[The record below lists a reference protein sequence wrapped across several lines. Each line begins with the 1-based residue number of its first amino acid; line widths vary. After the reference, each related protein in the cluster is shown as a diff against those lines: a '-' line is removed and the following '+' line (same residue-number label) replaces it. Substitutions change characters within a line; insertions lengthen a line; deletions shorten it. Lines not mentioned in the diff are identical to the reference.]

1 MTSKD
6 TPSEEKISREF
17 ASRLRRLEPGDQVR
31 VVLFLETPPLP
42 AQASRQTL
50 EARQDSVKSVK
61 QFARRALSD
70 IDRIL
75 ADHGGAR
82 LSRSPNALGS
92 LTVET
97 TAAGVSALAR
107 SKWVKSMME
116 DQPVERGW

>member
-1 MTSKD
+1 
-6 TPSEEKISREF
+6 
-17 ASRLRRLEPGDQVR
+17 VR
-31 VVLFLETPPLP
+31 VLLFLETPPLP
-42 AQASRQTL
+42 AQASRQTP
-50 EARQDSVKSVK
+50 EVRQDSVRSVK

-75 ADHGGAR
+75 ADHGGTR

-107 SKWVKSMME
+107 SQWVKSMVE